1 VTTPLAPGAPEAG
14 PNPGTETAPGAPETA
29 PQQQNNPA
37 PPQQLGKPNQQG
49 QPKAPG
55 APDKQPSNEPAKT
68 DGEDPQDVSS
78 LPDWAQKLIKKTRAE
93 AADTRTNAKKQAAEE
108 AKQQLTTEIAKA
120 LGLNPDDEPTVDS
133 LTAEL
138 QELRQANEQLSA
150 QQTEN
155 FYRDVVRTQA
165 GALNADAEVLLDS
178 AGFRNAVQDE
188 LDDDFTDEQLATAV
202 KKVAAEYAKQPRF
215 QKSAAPARSGGE
227 ITGGPPPATKQRA
240 KSLNEAVRRQYVG
253 G

>member
-29 PQQQNNPA
+29 PQQNNPA
-37 PPQQLGKPNQQG
+37 SPQQLGKPNQQG

-120 LGLNPDDEPTVDS
+120 LGLNPDDEPTVES

-138 QELRQANEQLSA
+138 QDLRQENEQLNA

-155 FYRDVVRTQA
+155 FYRDLVRTTAA
-165 GALNADAEVLLDS
+165 GLNADAEVLLDS
-178 AGFRNAVQDE
+178 ASFRDAVQSE
-188 LDDDFTDEQLATAV
+188 LDDDFNDEQLTAAV
-202 KKVAAEYAKQPRF
+202 KKVTAEYAKQARF
-215 QKSAAPARSGGE
+215 QKQTAPARSGGE
-227 ITGGPPPATKQRA
+227 ITGGPPPATKQRP
-240 KSLNEAVRRQYVG
+240 KSLNQALSRAYG
-253 G
+253 GG